1 MFFSEY
7 FYVFIEMVSKES
19 AESGPREK
27 GWEAGGET
35 EHRI

>member
-19 AESGPREK
+19 AESGPERRAGKLEEK
-27 GWEAGGET
+27 
-35 EHRI
+35 